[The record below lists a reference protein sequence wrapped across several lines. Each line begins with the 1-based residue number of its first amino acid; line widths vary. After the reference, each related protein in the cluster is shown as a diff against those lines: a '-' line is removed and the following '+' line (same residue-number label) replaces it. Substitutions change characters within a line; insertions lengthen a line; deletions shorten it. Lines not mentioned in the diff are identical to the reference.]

1 MSERHKDAEVKR
13 EKERRA
19 RFSALRAAIEEG
31 DASGIAD
38 DSVFARIREKPKRHH
53 STTLTRGRPCLAS
66 HQRLATSPQSP
77 APR

>member
-38 DSVFARIREKPKRHH
+38 DSVFARIR
-53 STTLTRGRPCLAS
+53 
-66 HQRLATSPQSP
+66 
-77 APR
+77 